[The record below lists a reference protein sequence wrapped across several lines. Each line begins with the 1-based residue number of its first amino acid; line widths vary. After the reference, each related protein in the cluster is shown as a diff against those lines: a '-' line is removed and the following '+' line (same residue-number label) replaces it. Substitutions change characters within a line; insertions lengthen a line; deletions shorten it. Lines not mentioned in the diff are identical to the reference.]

1 MKVERIFDNSSNTK
15 IYRLLLILVRKN
27 IDNNIQK
34 YYDSLLKDSLNTKE
48 E

>member
-15 IYRLLLILVRKN
+15 IDRLLSILVRKN